1 MSSNQ
6 SQNHPQ
12 TQPQNKHQNQ
22 IITACLCPYRIECKS
37 LTEHPNKNNM
47 TYFQHMYF
55 SLSLSKIFFTGCVKA
70 VIHSFCPC
78 FYETSSS
85 DCAEKITKKI
95 QNHSK
100 IEEN

>member
-6 SQNHPQ
+6 SQEQN
-12 TQPQNKHQNQ
+12 QNKNQ
-22 IITACLCPYRIECKS
+22 IITSCLCPYRIECKS

-70 VIHSFCPC
+70 IVHSFCPC
-78 FYETSSS
+78 FHETSSS
-85 DCAEKITKKI
+85 DCAEKITKNI

-100 IEEN
+100 TEEN